1 MGAGWPF
8 HAESARFAKLA
19 GQGCRG
25 HAQLYEHVKANDGNA
40 MNELADTIAK
50 LAAAGHLR
58 GYAPPA
64 EVVRL
69 ITEEGLTWLAPA
81 LDLSQKGGAAIPDE

>member
-1 MGAGWPF
+1 
-8 HAESARFAKLA
+8 
-19 GQGCRG
+19 
-25 HAQLYEHVKANDGNA
+25 